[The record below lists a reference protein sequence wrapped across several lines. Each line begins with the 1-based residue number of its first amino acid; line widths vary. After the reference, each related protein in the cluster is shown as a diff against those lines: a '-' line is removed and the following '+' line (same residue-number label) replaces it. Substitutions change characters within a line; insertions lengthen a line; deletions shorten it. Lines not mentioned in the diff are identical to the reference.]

1 VFERAVNNFCGRF
14 IDRGV
19 GLAVADSH
27 LPAASFTTSGEVDI
41 LNAKPRPAFRV
52 EVADLSRGLVA
63 SVEE

>member
-1 VFERAVNNFCGRF
+1 
-14 IDRGV
+14 
-19 GLAVADSH
+19 LAVADSH